1 MSGQTTDPF
10 VFGQNDRA
18 EAEHIIERLSL
29 SPHPEGGFYRETFRH
44 QPVHGGRGALTVI
57 YYLLRAGERSAWH
70 RIDAVEVWHHYAGA
84 PLRLS
89 LSEDGL
95 EVRSFILGKDLV
107 AAQELHAVV
116 QEHVWQSAESLGR
129 WTLVGCTVAP
139 AFLFS
144 GLELAPAGWAPGRD

>member
-18 EAEHIIERLSL
+18 EAEDIIERLSL

-89 LSEDGL
+89 LSEDGVG
-95 EVRSFILGKDLV
+95 VRSFTLGKDLV
-107 AAQELHAVV
+107 AGQQLHAVV
-116 QEHVWQSAESLGR
+116 QAHVWQSAESLGR

-144 GLELAPAGWAPGRD
+144 GFELAPAGWAPVRD

>member
-1 MSGQTTDPF
+1 LDDDRPGQDDLSGGGFD
-10 VFGQNDRA
+10 A
-18 EAEHIIERLSL
+18 EDIIDRLSL
-29 SPHPEGGFYRETFRH
+29 RPHPEGGLFRETYRH
-44 QPVHGGRGALTVI
+44 AAGDGGRGALTVI
-57 YYLLRAGERSAWH
+57 YYVLRAGERSAWH

-95 EVRSFILGKDLV
+95 SVRSVTLGDDLRSG
-107 AAQELHAVV
+107 QQPHAVV
-116 QEHVWQSAESLGR
+116 PDQVWQSAESLGG

-144 GLELAPAGWAPGRD
+144 GFELAPPDWSPG